1 MSCCISDY
9 PDKVCPLRMSDGRSF
24 TNYETRCNFNTY
36 LNNKLTQNNTIKSS
50 NEMRLYLQNNYDS
63 FIQEERQKAINNINP
78 FNTNNLINNSNTELD
93 NKYIVKCDDVSCYKV
108 LNNPNGLGTTKYF

>member
-24 TNYETRCNFNTY
+24 TNYEPRCNFNSY
-36 LNNKLTQNNTIKSS
+36 LNNKLAQNNMVKSS
-50 NEMRLYLQNNYDS
+50 NEMRLYLQNNYDT

-78 FNTNNLINNSNTELD
+78 FDTTKLINDGELD
-93 NKYIVKCDDVSCYKV
+93 NKYVVKCDDVSCYST
-108 LNNPNGLGTTKYF
+108 LTNPKGLGTTKFF